1 MPQVKRES
9 GRAQAAEFSRK
20 TIASAARRL
29 FQERGYTE
37 STMESIAAESGF
49 AVQTV
54 YFHFKSKAAIVTRL
68 IDEVLA
74 EQVAPRYQL
83 AMTSNSPA
91 EVIRLFAA
99 IAHESWENG
108 WDVVRTLGVAAKSD
122 PGLAGRLSQWEGG
135 YLFGMTNL
143 VRRLG
148 ELGALRP
155 ELEDSTAVDI
165 GWTLTSPDVYRLL
178 RVERGWDGD
187 AYEHWLARVLT
198 RELLGARSRTKPAR
212 VAVRGRR

>member
-9 GRAQAAEFSRK
+9 GRAQAAEFSR
-20 TIASAARRL
+20 TAIASAARRL
-29 FQERGYTE
+29 FKERGYTE
-37 STMESIAAESGF
+37 STMDAIAAESGY

-54 YFHFKSKAAIVTRL
+54 YFHFKSKAAIVARL

-74 EQVAPRYQL
+74 AQIAPRYKL
-83 AMTSNSPA
+83 AMASNSPA
-91 EVIRLFAA
+91 EVILLFAA
-99 IAHESWENG
+99 IAHESCEDG

-122 PGLAGRLSQWEGG
+122 PGLAARLSEWEGG

-155 ELEDSTAVDI
+155 ELEVSTAVDI
-165 GWTLTSPDVYRLL
+165 GWTLTSPEVYRLL

-187 AYEHWLARVLT
+187 AYVKWLARALT
-198 RELLGARSRTKPAR
+198 RELVGARRRTKPAT
-212 VAVRGRR
+212 VAARGRR